1 MSHKGYVY
9 NKIIV
14 IKKVLVMG
22 KEYTSKVNM
31 DNYAFIPT
39 GRKEYIKKKLESA
52 DKRWKEILDI
62 IDKSRKTKSSG

>member
-1 MSHKGYVY
+1 
-9 NKIIV
+9 
-14 IKKVLVMG
+14 MG